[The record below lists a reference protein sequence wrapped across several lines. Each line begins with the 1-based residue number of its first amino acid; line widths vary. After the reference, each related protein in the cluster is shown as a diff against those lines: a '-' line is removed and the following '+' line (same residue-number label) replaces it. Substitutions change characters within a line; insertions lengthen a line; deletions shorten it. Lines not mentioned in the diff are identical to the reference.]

1 MFELHLRQKSTAFQI
16 EKRCKAL
23 AKVIKARRAPPWPCV
38 PTPELPAKVVSDA
51 LIECY
56 LRTNETLL
64 RVLHIP
70 SFRRDYEAVW
80 SPDSNPD
87 PTFLVL
93 LKLVLAIGATTY
105 DESFS
110 LRPSAVRWVYE
121 AHTWLSAPDFK
132 HRLGIPSLQANI
144 LLLIARQATGV
155 GEDLVWASVGST
167 LRIAMYMGLH
177 RDPAG
182 LGPSTT
188 TPMVAEMRRRLWN
201 TILEIA
207 LESSLNSGGAPLIS
221 LDHFDTEP
229 PGNFDDD
236 QLTGA
241 EGEVLVPKPDGTFS
255 QTTTAIAL
263 RSMFPQRL
271 AIVKYLNDLSSRG
284 SYAETLK
291 LDTELRAAYKT
302 LTRTLQ
308 TCKTPTNGP
317 SDLELRAVDLL
328 LRHYFVAL
336 HLPFFAPALKET
348 EFAFSRRV
356 VVESALR
363 LWRAAFPVPLSQLPT
378 IDDPL
383 ARVAISGSGYFRTIA
398 VQASIVIAVEL
409 TSLMREEESLGLGP
423 VEVRPD
429 LLTALDDFKV
439 WSWKGMETGETNTKG
454 YLVACLVWAQVDA
467 MRKGMV
473 EEEWVMEVVKAAEEA
488 ETRCLGLLEEIEAR
502 GRQPQDAPFG
512 TATQGVGGDAVVT
525 PDFGVGDW
533 DYMMSDVLFNTAG
546 DPLSWVFQ

>member
-1 MFELHLRQKSTAFQI
+1 MVEMFEHHLRNRSIAFQI

-51 LIECY
+51 LVECY
-56 LRTNETLL
+56 LKTNETLL

-80 SPDSNPD
+80 NPDSNPD

-93 LKLVLAIGATTY
+93 LKLVLAIGTTTY

-110 LRPSAVRWVYE
+110 LRSSAVRWVYE
-121 AHTWLSAPDFK
+121 AQTWLSAPDFK
-132 HRLGIPSLQANI
+132 HRLGIPSLQASI

-201 TILEIA
+201 TVLELA
-207 LESSLNSGGAPLIS
+207 LESSLSSGGAPLVG
-221 LDHFDTEP
+221 LDQFDTEP

-236 QLTGA
+236 QLSDA
-241 EGEVLVPKPDGTFS
+241 KDEVPVPKPDGVFS

-271 AIVKYLNDLSSRG
+271 AIAKYLNDLSSRG
-284 SYAETLK
+284 LYAETLK
-291 LDTELRAAYKT
+291 LDSELRAAYKT

-308 TCKTPTNGP
+308 SCKTPTTGP

-363 LWRAAFPVPLSQLPT
+363 LWRAAFPVPLSQSPAAV
-378 IDDPL
+378 DDPL

-398 VQASIVIAVEL
+398 VQASVVIAVEL

-429 LLTALDDFKV
+429 LLVALDDFKV

-467 MRKGMV
+467 LRRGLG

-488 ETRCLGLLEEIEAR
+488 EEKSLALLEEIEAR
-502 GRQPQDAPFG
+502 GRPPQDGPLG
-512 TATQGVGGDAVVT
+512 TAAQGVGGEVVVT

-533 DYMMSDVLFNTAG
+533 DYMVSG
-546 DPLSWVFQ
+546 HSWDFY